1 VKRRADTGKWEVRW
15 RESGR
20 NRSKSFTLK
29 SDARRFEADVHRA
42 RELGRPLDID
52 RGAETLAAF
61 VGVYWRRYAVPHL
74 ADKTRMDYR
83 GAWVKHV
90 LPRIG
95 GYRLRD
101 VTPSVV
107 DEFRA
112 ELIADGVG
120 EAMVAKVLTVLSS
133 MFRCGVTWDRIDRN
147 PLREIRIPQAKRKR
161 LVRPLAP
168 ERVEAIRAVLRS
180 EGGLRH
186 ATLVAVLAYAGLRP
200 QEARALRWGDIGE
213 RTLRVERAAAGSSV
227 KATKTETLRT
237 VRLLAPVVEDIEAWR
252 RESAAEGGDASL
264 VFPTVRGTLM
274 SDNDWRNWRT
284 RIYRPAAAT
293 AGLANSPPYDLR
305 HSFASLLINEGASVV
320 EVARQMGNA
329 PSVTLDTY
337 GHVFDEDELGSR
349 FDPVEA
355 IEAARAEFDVREMFA
370 GMRSTSPTESV
381 DPAPEDEAL
390 FRTRTGDPLLT
401 MEVLYQ
407 LS

>member
-1 VKRRADTGKWEVRW
+1 MFCPG
-15 RESGR
+15 S
-20 NRSKSFTLK
+20 
-29 SDARRFEADVHRA
+29 
-42 RELGRPLDID
+42 
-52 RGAETLAAF
+52 
-61 VGVYWRRYAVPHL
+61 
-74 ADKTRMDYR
+74 
-83 GAWVKHV
+83 
-90 LPRIG
+90 G

-161 LVRPLAP
+161 LVRPLGP
-168 ERVEAIRAVLRS
+168 ERVEAIRAVLCS

-213 RTLRVERAAAGSSV
+213 RTLRVERAAVGSSV

-237 VRLLAPVVEDIEAWR
+237 VRLLAAVGEDLEAWR
-252 RESAAEGGDASL
+252 RESAAECGDASL

-274 SDNDWRNWRT
+274 SDEDWRNWRT

-305 HSFASLLINEGASVV
+305 HSFASLLINEGTSVV

-337 GHVFDEDELGSR
+337 GHAFDEQEPGSR

-355 IEAARAEFDVREMFA
+355 IEAARAEFDVREMYA
-370 GMRSTSPTESV
+370 SVRGTSPTESV
-381 DPAPEDEAL
+381 DPASEDEAL